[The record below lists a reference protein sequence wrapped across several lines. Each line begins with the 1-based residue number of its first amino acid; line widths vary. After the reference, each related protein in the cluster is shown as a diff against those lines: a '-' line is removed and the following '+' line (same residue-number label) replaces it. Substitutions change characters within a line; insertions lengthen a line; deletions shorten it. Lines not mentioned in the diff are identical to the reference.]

1 MRNTWD
7 TILTDQSQ
15 HNNTDLSIIKILQH
29 SIKEYYRSP
38 KVRRG
43 REDTLI
49 ISNKLCTPRVTLSV
63 TNSVGYNLFLH
74 IALKSHLKRSFYVR
88 GHTSNN
94 TYCAVFVGYKGL
106 CGTRH
111 VASILLHKS
120 LQSAIK
126 ITRALPK
133 NCDNS
138 CIYYIPLQF
147 LLP

>member
-15 HNNTDLSIIKILQH
+15 HNNIDFSIIKTLKH
-29 SIKEYYRSP
+29 SIKGNYRSP

-49 ISNKLCTPRVTLSV
+49 ISKELCTPRVTLSV
-63 TNSVGYNLFLH
+63 TNSIEYNLFLH
-74 IALKSHLKRSFYVR
+74 IALESHLRSSFCVR

-94 TYCAVFVGYKGL
+94 TYCALFVGYKCL

-120 LQSAIK
+120 L
-126 ITRALPK
+126 
-133 NCDNS
+133 
-138 CIYYIPLQF
+138 
-147 LLP
+147 